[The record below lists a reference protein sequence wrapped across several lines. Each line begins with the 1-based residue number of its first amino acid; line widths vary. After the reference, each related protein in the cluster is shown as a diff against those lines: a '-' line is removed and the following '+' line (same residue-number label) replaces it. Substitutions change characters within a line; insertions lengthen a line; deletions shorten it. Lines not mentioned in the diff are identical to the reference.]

1 MFARWMPRE
10 ERFFELFV
18 EHAEQLVL
26 GASELKALMQDVG
39 ELTVRKRNIFGVVLA
54 LIGAVFI
61 VTYAPDS
68 QKQLT
73 MELLETYM
81 MEPSLIAFIICN
93 IPSATFTKR

>member
-1 MFARWMPRE
+1 VSNCIIARY
-10 ERFFELFV
+10 
-18 EHAEQLVL
+18 VL
-26 GASELKALMQDVG
+26 KE
-39 ELTVRKRNIFGVVLA
+39 TVRKRNIFGVVLA

-81 MEPSLIAFIICN
+81 MEPSLIAFIIC
-93 IPSATFTKR
+93 ILLAIAGLFMYPETQPPLTLKPKP

>member
-1 MFARWMPRE
+1 MSNCIIARY
-10 ERFFELFV
+10 
-18 EHAEQLVL
+18 VL
-26 GASELKALMQDVG
+26 KE
-39 ELTVRKRNIFGVVLA
+39 TVRKRNIFGVVLA

-81 MEPSLIAFIICN
+81 MEPSLIAFIIC
-93 IPSATFTKR
+93 ILLAIAGLFMYPETQPPRTLKPKP

>member
-1 MFARWMPRE
+1 MSNCIIARY
-10 ERFFELFV
+10 
-18 EHAEQLVL
+18 VL
-26 GASELKALMQDVG
+26 KE
-39 ELTVRKRNIFGVVLA
+39 TVRKRNIFGVVLA

-81 MEPSLIAFIICN
+81 MEPSLIAFIIC
-93 IPSATFTKR
+93 ILLAIAGLFMYPLTQPS